1 MELVAAVNSVRLAR
15 KVKEALKFPIAGT
28 RYFTDSSAVLGM
40 LRTESGKFLEFV
52 GARVSEVKVNSNVE
66 KEWRWLEGNCNP
78 ADLGTRSKAT
88 PQDMI
93 FGSEYQT
100 GMPWMMEPEARW
112 PCKKSFSP
120 APVEEIRK
128 DMREGACC
136 VASGE
141 EVAEPDFP
149 EVKRGGLDRLI
160 RVYGYVM
167 AAVYKWRKKTGATG
181 PVIINGTQLPGGKVF
196 GYPSIQCLQA
206 AELFLLEKA
215 QRGLKTAKTRSLNV
229 DTASEVDVNGVTRKL
244 VVIGSR
250 GRNQIQKIYG
260 QANLPVLDKEHKLSE
275 LYVQAAH
282 ETAHEGA
289 TTTLHRSRKRVWV
302 IHGRLLADAVKSRC
316 TECRLK
322 EKKCMEQKMGP
333 LPDHRVQV
341 GAVFQSVAIDL
352 FGPVEY
358 QQHAKKRQAGKGWG
372 VVFVCTTTSA
382 LHVEFMDTYST
393 DSFLMAL
400 RRFMS
405 VRGTPTRFQSDRGE
419 QLVAAAKQ
427 VAMWDFTEVVQ
438 WAGKKGIE
446 WTLVPTGGQHF
457 NGQAERMIGLIKQQ
471 LWRTFE
477 GKRLS
482 HEETITVLAEAVHKI
497 NSRPITW
504 NPRPEGEPLCVQ
516 DLMMGRAK
524 PGQVEVKLEPGKKL
538 TKRFEEVQRAQQEFW
553 KRWIEEVFPQRL
565 KQTKW
570 KQERRDLKIGDIVLR
585 KDETAAGQ
593 TYKYAKVVKVH
604 VGSDGKVR
612 AADVEYK
619 LPGES
624 VFRMTTRPI
633 HKLVLIVPLEEQA
646 SVKNKAMGA
655 EMAPTTPICA
665 EVKPETESQEKPRM
679 GEKEAPKEA
688 ALAPPQDGE
697 AARPVSRPKKAISRK
712 KASRQTRMIIVTSP
726 KEEAEMVDVKAKTKK
741 RGRPRK
747 IPIMDPPDPHKGS
760 VSHPGKGE
768 CADPVNEDAILEK
781 VGGRRPGRNRERQFD
796 SDTGDGKT

>member
-1 MELVAAVNSVRLAR
+1 
-15 KVKEALKFPIAGT
+15 
-28 RYFTDSSAVLGM
+28 
-40 LRTESGKFLEFV
+40 
-52 GARVSEVKVNSNVE
+52 
-66 KEWRWLEGNCNP
+66 
-78 ADLGTRSKAT
+78 
-88 PQDMI
+88 
-93 FGSEYQT
+93 
-100 GMPWMMEPEARW
+100 
-112 PCKKSFSP
+112 
-120 APVEEIRK
+120 
-128 DMREGACC
+128 
-136 VASGE
+136 
-141 EVAEPDFP
+141 
-149 EVKRGGLDRLI
+149 
-160 RVYGYVM
+160 
-167 AAVYKWRKKTGATG
+167 
-181 PVIINGTQLPGGKVF
+181 
-196 GYPSIQCLQA
+196 
-206 AELFLLEKA
+206 
-215 QRGLKTAKTRSLNV
+215 
-229 DTASEVDVNGVTRKL
+229 
-244 VVIGSR
+244 
-250 GRNQIQKIYG
+250 
-260 QANLPVLDKEHKLSE
+260 
-275 LYVQAAH
+275 
-282 ETAHEGA
+282 
-289 TTTLHRSRKRVWV
+289 
-302 IHGRLLADAVKSRC
+302 
-316 TECRLK
+316 
-322 EKKCMEQKMGP
+322 
-333 LPDHRVQV
+333 
-341 GAVFQSVAIDL
+341 
-352 FGPVEY
+352 
-358 QQHAKKRQAGKGWG
+358 
-372 VVFVCTTTSA
+372 
-382 LHVEFMDTYST
+382 MDTYST

-516 DLMMGRAK
+516 DLMLGRAK

-565 KQTKW
+565 KQSKW
-570 KQERRDLKIGDIVLR
+570 RLERRDLKIGDIVLR

-604 VGSDGKVR
+604 VGTDGKVR

-633 HKLVLIVPLEEQA
+633 HKLVLIVPMEEQA
-646 SVKNKAMGA
+646 SVMDKAKEA
-655 EMAPTTPICA
+655 EAALTTSKCA
-665 EVKPETESQEKPRM
+665 EVEPETESQEESRI
-679 GEKEAPKEA
+679 GEKKAPGES
-688 ALAPPQDGE
+688 ALALPQDRE
-697 AARPVSRPKKAISRK
+697 AARPAARPKKVISRK
-712 KASRQTRMIIVTSP
+712 KAGRQARMIIVTSP
-726 KEEAEMVDVKAKTKK
+726 KEEAEMVDVKARPKK

-768 CADPVNEDAILEK
+768 CADPVNEDAILEGA
-781 VGGRRPGRNRERQFD
+781 GGRRPGRNRERQFG
-796 SDTGDGKT
+796 SDTGDGRT

>member
-1 MELVAAVNSVRLAR
+1 
-15 KVKEALKFPIAGT
+15 
-28 RYFTDSSAVLGM
+28 
-40 LRTESGKFLEFV
+40 
-52 GARVSEVKVNSNVE
+52 
-66 KEWRWLEGNCNP
+66 
-78 ADLGTRSKAT
+78 
-88 PQDMI
+88 
-93 FGSEYQT
+93 
-100 GMPWMMEPEARW
+100 
-112 PCKKSFSP
+112 
-120 APVEEIRK
+120 
-128 DMREGACC
+128 
-136 VASGE
+136 
-141 EVAEPDFP
+141 
-149 EVKRGGLDRLI
+149 
-160 RVYGYVM
+160 
-167 AAVYKWRKKTGATG
+167 
-181 PVIINGTQLPGGKVF
+181 
-196 GYPSIQCLQA
+196 
-206 AELFLLEKA
+206 
-215 QRGLKTAKTRSLNV
+215 
-229 DTASEVDVNGVTRKL
+229 
-244 VVIGSR
+244 
-250 GRNQIQKIYG
+250 
-260 QANLPVLDKEHKLSE
+260 
-275 LYVQAAH
+275 
-282 ETAHEGA
+282 
-289 TTTLHRSRKRVWV
+289 
-302 IHGRLLADAVKSRC
+302 
-316 TECRLK
+316 
-322 EKKCMEQKMGP
+322 MEQKMGP